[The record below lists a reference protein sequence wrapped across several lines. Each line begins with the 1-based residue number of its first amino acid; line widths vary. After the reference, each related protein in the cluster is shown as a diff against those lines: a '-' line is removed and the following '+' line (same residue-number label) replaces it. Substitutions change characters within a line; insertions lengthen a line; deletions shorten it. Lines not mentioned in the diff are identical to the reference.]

1 MALIYNNSRR
11 ILHRFPML
19 APNTSRYQTHL
30 PFSFRFFCGLFL
42 FVAFEPYAIG
52 AVEKKIVEEEGAADV
67 IVVTAQKREESVQDV
82 PIGITVLS
90 DDDISSYGIS
100 EPLAIA
106 QFTPGVHARPTV
118 AGSNPLFSIRG
129 IGFNDFTSIQ
139 NPAVAVY
146 FNQVALPYHTMM
158 GFQLFDMQRV
168 EVLKGPQ
175 GTLYGRNSTAGAIN
189 FISNPA
195 SFNSEAYAIAEYS
208 SYETYQ
214 FDAMANGAPKRV
226 LFRCKT

>member
-1 MALIYNNSRR
+1 MS
-11 ILHRFPML
+11 
-19 APNTSRYQTHL
+19 APNTFRYQFRL
-30 PFSFRFFCGLFL
+30 PFRFLYGVFL
-42 FVAFEPYAIG
+42 FVAFEPYSVG
-52 AVEKKIVEEEGAADV
+52 AVESDIAEEEVFDDV

-82 PIGITVLS
+82 PIGITVLNG
-90 DDDISSYGIS
+90 DDLASYGIS

-106 QFTPGVHARPTV
+106 QFTPGVYARPTV

-195 SFNSEAYAIAEYS
+195 SFNSEKPFAS
-208 SYETYQ
+208 SRPPTK
-214 FDAMANGAPKRV
+214 NSKRSV
-226 LFRCKT
+226 TKAF